1 MRSSAKSAASQFLS
15 IKLRK
20 TATALCLGFCL
31 LPGASGFAQNEAT
44 SPRQNPEIKPLML
57 WFPVPAEKWTDALP
71 VGNGR
76 LGAMI
81 FGRPQHERLQL
92 NDITVW
98 SGGPQ
103 PDANRP
109 NAYLAL
115 PEIRA
120 ALAKGDYA
128 TAQKLV
134 AANMTTT
141 GKGDSAY
148 DASYETLGDLTL
160 ESSLGSGP
168 VSNYWRWL
176 DIATAVSS
184 VEFTA
189 DGKTYRREAFSSAPD
204 HVLVTHL
211 TCDHPGQ
218 ISFTLKLSRVASA
231 TTTSDG
237 NVTLVMR
244 GNTDVP
250 ATARREALKGNLDYE
265 VRVRVKA
272 AGGTMRSNGDSLT
285 VSGAD
290 EATVILAAGTTYILD
305 YDKNFR
311 GPDPHA
317 VVARQL
323 EAASSKSYADLKKA
337 SIADYKLLF
346 DRVSFSLPA
355 GSAVNQPTDVRLRE
369 YRDGKDDPSL
379 AVLYYQMGRYLLISS
394 SRENNLLPSNSQGIW
409 GDGLD
414 LPWKCD
420 YKSNINYQMNYW
432 PSESANLSEL
442 HLPAIRF
449 DRSLME
455 PGRKT
460 AQAYYNAPGWA
471 VAYTTNAWAW
481 TAPGAGLP
489 WGPFFEGG
497 AWISQDVWEHY
508 AFSRDREYLK
518 AYYPMLRGSAEFY
531 LSILVPD
538 ADGKLITS
546 PSVSPE
552 NRFKTDSGVSG
563 SVVDGSAVERE
574 IIWDLFTNTIAASKV
589 LGIDEAFR
597 SRLQAAKDQMEP
609 LQIGKAGQLEEWG
622 HDWDL
627 NGPEMN
633 HRHVSHLF
641 ALFPG
646 HQISPR
652 ETPALAAAVKKSL
665 ELRGDEATGWSNA
678 WKINLWARLR
688 DGDHAFKILNEQ
700 LRLAGAQTTDYHGEG
715 GGTYADMLDAHPP
728 FQIDGNFGSTSGID
742 EMLLQSAERYTDSS
756 APNEDRYVIDLLPA
770 LPSAWPNGSMHG
782 LRARGGFQVDLDWK
796 DRVLSSAVIRSV
808 GGSAVKVRYG
818 SKTETIR
825 LRPGQQVRV
834 RVIKG
839 EMQVTTA

>member
-323 EAASSKSYADLKKA
+323 EAASSKSYDDLKKA
-337 SIADYKLLF
+337 SIADYKRLF

-355 GSAVNQPTDVRLRE
+355 EPAANQPTDVRLRE

-379 AVLYYQMGRYLLISS
+379 AALYYQMGRYLLISS
-394 SRENNLLPSNSQGIW
+394 SREDNPLPSNSQGIW

-420 YKSNINYQMNYW
+420 YKSNINYEMNYW

>member
-1 MRSSAKSAASQFLS
+1 
-15 IKLRK
+15 
-20 TATALCLGFCL
+20 
-31 LPGASGFAQNEAT
+31 
-44 SPRQNPEIKPLML
+44 
-57 WFPVPAEKWTDALP
+57 
-71 VGNGR
+71 
-76 LGAMI
+76 
-81 FGRPQHERLQL
+81 
-92 NDITVW
+92 
-98 SGGPQ
+98 
-103 PDANRP
+103 
-109 NAYLAL
+109 
-115 PEIRA
+115 
-120 ALAKGDYA
+120 
-128 TAQKLV
+128 
-134 AANMTTT
+134 
-141 GKGDSAY
+141 
-148 DASYETLGDLTL
+148 
-160 ESSLGSGP
+160 
-168 VSNYWRWL
+168 
-176 DIATAVSS
+176 
-184 VEFTA
+184 
-189 DGKTYRREAFSSAPD
+189 
-204 HVLVTHL
+204 
-211 TCDHPGQ
+211 
-218 ISFTLKLSRVASA
+218 
-231 TTTSDG
+231 
-237 NVTLVMR
+237 
-244 GNTDVP
+244 
-250 ATARREALKGNLDYE
+250 
-265 VRVRVKA
+265 
-272 AGGTMRSNGDSLT
+272 
-285 VSGAD
+285 
-290 EATVILAAGTTYILD
+290 
-305 YDKNFR
+305 
-311 GPDPHA
+311 
-317 VVARQL
+317 
-323 EAASSKSYADLKKA
+323 
-337 SIADYKLLF
+337 
-346 DRVSFSLPA
+346 
-355 GSAVNQPTDVRLRE
+355 
-369 YRDGKDDPSL
+369 
-379 AVLYYQMGRYLLISS
+379 
-394 SRENNLLPSNSQGIW
+394 
-409 GDGLD
+409 
-414 LPWKCD
+414 
-420 YKSNINYQMNYW
+420 MNYW

-574 IIWDLFTNTIAASKV
+574 IIWDLFTNTIAATKV

-796 DRVLSSAVIRSV
+796 DGVLSSAVIRSV
-808 GGSAVKVRYG
+808 GGSAAKVRYG

-839 EMQVTTA
+839 EMQVATA

>member
-323 EAASSKSYADLKKA
+323 EAASSKSYDDLKKA
-337 SIADYKLLF
+337 SIADYKRLF

-355 GSAVNQPTDVRLRE
+355 EPAANQPTDVRLRE

-379 AVLYYQMGRYLLISS
+379 AALYYQMGRYLLISS
-394 SRENNLLPSNSQGIW
+394 SREDNPLPSNSQGIW

-420 YKSNINYQMNYW
+420 YKSNINYEMNYW

-808 GGSAVKVRYG
+808 GGSAAKVRYG

>member
-176 DIATAVSS
+176 DIATAVSG
-184 VEFTA
+184 VEFKA
-189 DGKTYRREAFSSAPD
+189 DSKTYRRETFSSAPD

-272 AGGTMRSNGDSLT
+272 AGGTVRSNGDSLT

-305 YDKNFR
+305 YDTNFR
-311 GPDPHA
+311 GPNPHA

-323 EAASSKSYADLKKA
+323 EAASSKSYDDLKKA

-420 YKSNINYQMNYW
+420 YKSNINYEMNYW

-574 IIWDLFTNTIAASKV
+574 IIWDLFTNTIAATKV

-796 DRVLSSAVIRSV
+796 DGVLSSAVIRSV
-808 GGSAVKVRYG
+808 GGSAAKVRYG

-825 LRPGQQVRV
+825 LRPGQQVRL

-839 EMQVTTA
+839 EMQVATA